1 MDDETESSEKDELIS
16 RAPEKADIVK
26 LCRELNRNGAE
37 YLIIG
42 GFAIIQAGY
51 PRTTGDI
58 DILLETSPANEAKVY
73 LALESLPDRA
83 VRELRAGD
91 VSQYT
96 VVRVADEITV
106 DLMASACGIDYAAAK
121 DHINFQEIDG
131 VSIPFASPELLWR
144 MKRHTRRDKDAPD
157 LAFLRQWFE
166 ANGRSVPKD

>member
-1 MDDETESSEKDELIS
+1 MDDETESLGKDELIS
-16 RAPEKADIVK
+16 RAPEKEDIVK

-51 PRTTGDI
+51 LRTTGDI
-58 DILLETSPANEAKVY
+58 DILIETSPANEAKVY

-83 VRELRAGD
+83 VRELKLGD

-106 DLMASACGIDYAAAK
+106 DLMASACGSEGTYRFSR
-121 DHINFQEIDG
+121 N
-131 VSIPFASPELLWR
+131 
-144 MKRHTRRDKDAPD
+144 
-157 LAFLRQWFE
+157 
-166 ANGRSVPKD
+166 